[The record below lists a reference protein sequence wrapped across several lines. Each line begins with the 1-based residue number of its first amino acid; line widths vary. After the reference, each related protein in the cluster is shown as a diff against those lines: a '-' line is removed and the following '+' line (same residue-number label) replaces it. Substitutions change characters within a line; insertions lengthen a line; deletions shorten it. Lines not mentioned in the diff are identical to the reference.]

1 MCEREMMR
9 GNDDGADADAS
20 AGIHEGVVATAERD
34 ANHDGDDPRRME
46 AADEANPRNIAMLD
60 VLA

>member
-1 MCEREMMR
+1 MR